1 MRLLREQERETKNKM
16 SGRRKICLVLPML
29 LASIALVTKAQITIE
44 DDSFF
49 ECSADQYFDT
59 T

>member
-1 MRLLREQERETKNKM
+1 
-16 SGRRKICLVLPML
+16 ML
-29 LASIALVTKAQITIE
+29 LTLAAMVTKAQITIE